1 MVCKLVLNQQSVR
14 KIYYRSVEWAQ
25 HTNIWSQLAFR
36 YSVNYACVC
45 VCIEDWG
52 GGGNRDAVL
61 RLVPGL
67 TPGKSPC
74 LPSIVRI
81 FAQHRYDFD
90 LWPGTH
96 CLQGTSVGILSDVV
110 SSLCK
115 QWLLKIGY
123 YGVTEGAVWCG
134 VRVSV
139 PTTQPRNYLH
149 SEIQPYAKCMG
160 TCYTIIREHYTPQD
174 DCIHTATQCTT
185 CIL

>member
-25 HTNIWSQLAFR
+25 HTNIWSQLSDIQLTR
-36 YSVNYACVC
+36 CMCVY
-45 VCIEDWG
+45 WGLRG
-52 GGGNRDAVL
+52 GGGSIGML
-61 RLVPGL
+61 SLGHLVPGL
-67 TPGKSPC
+67 TPRKSPC

-174 DCIHTATQCTT
+174 DCIHTATQCTM